1 MHLGHDI
8 SVDTSWDFEI
18 QGIENQASLPLTE
31 EHSDDG
37 GSPSMRVV
45 TLSGGQ
51 KSLPYALR
59 TSRKVMR
66 VLANAVITSGP
77 EP

>member
-1 MHLGHDI
+1 MHLGHDTSI
-8 SVDTSWDFEI
+8 ETSWDFEI

-45 TLSGGQ
+45 TLPGRQ
-51 KSLPYALR
+51 KSHPYALR
-59 TSRKVMR
+59 TSREVMR